1 MPASRSARAMIFA
14 PRSCPSRPGF
24 AITTRIFWATV
35 PQVYEREVDR
45 SRLLAG
51 VAEPRGRAVGLPRRG
66 ARTPAPRLRPR
77 RARAAA
83 RGGALAGGRRD
94 RDHALAPRPLGRSRA
109 LGLGLDVRPGRGR
122 AAAGAVDPAGRLGH
136 AGRDLVAGRPDAHV
150 LGRLRR

>member
-1 MPASRSARAMIFA
+1 MPASRSARAMILA

-51 VAEPRGRAVGLPRRG
+51 VAQPRWRAVGLPRRG
-66 ARTPAPRLRPR
+66 PRPPAARLRPR

-83 RGGALAGGRRD
+83 PGRALARGRRY
-94 RDHALAPRPLGRSRA
+94 RDHALAPRPLGRPRA
-109 LGLGLDVRPGRGR
+109 VGVGLDVRARRGA
-122 AAAGAVDPAGRLGH
+122 AAAGALDPAGRLGH
-136 AGRDLVAGRPDAHV
+136 AGRDLVP
-150 LGRLRR
+150 